1 MKSRE
6 RSVESVVEFGTQSFF
21 FKYLFNEGFICMTKM
36 FRMKCY
42 NDPRLQEAL
51 VVQRISTGK
60 VEMTNSVAFAFTLM
74 PLGKI

>member
-1 MKSRE
+1 
-6 RSVESVVEFGTQSFF
+6 
-21 FKYLFNEGFICMTKM
+21 
-36 FRMKCY
+36 MKCY

-74 PLGKI
+74 PLGKIWCQLVVKGDFETEGMQSVMSANGYETNLKI